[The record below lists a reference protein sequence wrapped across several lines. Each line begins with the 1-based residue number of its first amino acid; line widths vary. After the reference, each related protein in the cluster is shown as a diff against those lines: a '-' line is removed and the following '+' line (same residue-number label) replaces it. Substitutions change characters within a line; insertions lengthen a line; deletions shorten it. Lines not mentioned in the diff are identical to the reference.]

1 MRLTLI
7 IGLLFARS
15 LYLGWRKYAE
25 WRRYILCW
33 WTTERKER
41 ESFLSFRE
49 RKLSFLSW
57 KKKNF
62 LLFSFF
68 FLGKERYLS
77 FSSKAQ
83 KIFPFFAF
91 FLSVWKNLSFLSFPK
106 WESYLSFPR
115 ESFLSCP
122 PLVYPTSRAKKSLI
136 KRRQKVDMK

>member
-1 MRLTLI
+1 MSELWKMRLTLI

-57 KKKNF
+57 KKKTF
-62 LLFSFF
+62 
-68 FLGKERYLS
+68 Y
-77 FSSKAQ
+77 
-83 KIFPFFAF
+83 F
-91 FLSVWKNLSFLSFPK
+91 FLSSFWERKDIFLSLLKLKKSFLSLLSFCRFEKIFLSFLFRNEK
-106 WESYLSFPR
+106 VI
-115 ESFLSCP
+115 FLSRGKVFFLAHP
-122 PLVYPTSRAKKSLI
+122 WSNN
-136 KRRQKVDMK
+136 RQSV